1 MKQCSKCKEFKPLS
15 AFARKARAK
24 DGLNYHCRDCTAA
37 YCRAN
42 LDAYARRMRE
52 WVKRNPDKYAAHAIK
67 SRRKVRGQVNEP
79 TRPKPDAC
87 ECCGEIPSKM
97 IEDHDHTTG
106 LFRGWLCHHCN
117 TGLGLF
123 KDSSERLQ
131 QAIQYLSNGDILN
144 GIKR

>member
-97 IEDHDHTTG
+97 IEDHDHELSDEEVVKIFDSMVVAGGRPNSTAESNPETSEIQRFITTHPM
-106 LFRGWLCHHCN
+106 R
-117 TGLGLF
+117 
-123 KDSSERLQ
+123 
-131 QAIQYLSNGDILN
+131 
-144 GIKR
+144 